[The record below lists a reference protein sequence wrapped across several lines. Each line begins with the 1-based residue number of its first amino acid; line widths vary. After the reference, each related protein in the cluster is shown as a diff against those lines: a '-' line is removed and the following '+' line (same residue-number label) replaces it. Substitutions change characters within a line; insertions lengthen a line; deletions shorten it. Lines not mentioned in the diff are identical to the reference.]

1 VADLTGSPAYRRGV
15 ARAEAELAKVPP
27 PDPDAVSV
35 SLPLLY
41 EGDTRDRFKLC
52 RRCGWARPGRC
63 TCQGP
68 Q

>member
-1 VADLTGSPAYRRGV
+1 V

-27 PDPDAVSV
+27 PEPDTVSV

-41 EGDTRDRFKLC
+41 EGETRDRFKLC

-63 TCQGP
+63 TCQVP